1 MIKKKLSAFTIAG
14 ILFCA
19 LLTGCGNTDTEPVTK
34 TGLYFD
40 TVISVTLYGSDKESY
55 IDECF
60 AMADRYESY
69 FSATLED
76 SDVSKINENVGTPVT
91 VHEETA
97 ELIRKGQEYYEIS
110 GGKFDITIG
119 ALTSLWNI
127 SHSDG
132 TVPSPEAISRAL
144 ATVDAENVII
154 DGNQVTL
161 TTPGSAI
168 DLGGIAKGYIADQ
181 MKAYLNSQGITSGL
195 IDLGGNI
202 LALGPKE
209 HQDTASYTIG
219 IQKPF
224 ADDGDPIAAIEVTD
238 QSVVTSGIYQ
248 RYFESDGVLYHHI
261 LDTATG
267 YPCDNGLASVTI
279 INNSSVDGDAL
290 STTCFA
296 MGLSDGLAFAES
308 LPDTEA
314 IFITTDGELHCTS
327 GIGTTIPFMDL
338 SS

>member
-1 MIKKKLSAFTIAG
+1 MTLRS
-14 ILFCA
+14 
-19 LLTGCGNTDTEPVTK
+19 EP
-34 TGLYFD
+34 
-40 TVISVTLYGSDKESY
+40 
-55 IDECF
+55 
-60 AMADRYESY
+60 
-69 FSATLED
+69 
-76 SDVSKINENVGTPVT
+76 
-91 VHEETA
+91 
-97 ELIRKGQEYYEIS
+97 
-110 GGKFDITIG
+110 
-119 ALTSLWNI
+119 LTSLWNI

-279 INNSSVDGDAL
+279 INNSLCGWGRSKHHLLCHGPYGRTGFRGISAGYGSYLYYHRRRAAL
-290 STTCFA
+290 HLRHRHRHP
-296 MGLSDGLAFAES
+296 LSGSFVIKR
-308 LPDTEA
+308 PIHKPRNG
-314 IFITTDGELHCTS
+314 IFVFFLNN
-327 GIGTTIPFMDL
+327 P
-338 SS
+338 

>member
-1 MIKKKLSAFTIAG
+1 MKMKKFLALLTAG
-14 ILFCA
+14 ALLCP
-19 LLTGCGNTDTEPVTK
+19 LLTGCQYRDTEPVTK

-238 QSVVTSGIYQ
+238 QSVVTRGINQ
-248 RYFESDGVLYHHI
+248 RSFE
-261 LDTATG
+261 
-267 YPCDNGLASVTI
+267 
-279 INNSSVDGDAL
+279 
-290 STTCFA
+290 
-296 MGLSDGLAFAES
+296 
-308 LPDTEA
+308 
-314 IFITTDGELHCTS
+314 
-327 GIGTTIPFMDL
+327 
-338 SS
+338 

>member
-1 MIKKKLSAFTIAG
+1 
-14 ILFCA
+14 
-19 LLTGCGNTDTEPVTK
+19 
-34 TGLYFD
+34 
-40 TVISVTLYGSDKESY
+40 
-55 IDECF
+55 
-60 AMADRYESY
+60 
-69 FSATLED
+69 
-76 SDVSKINENVGTPVT
+76 
-91 VHEETA
+91 
-97 ELIRKGQEYYEIS
+97 
-110 GGKFDITIG
+110 
-119 ALTSLWNI
+119 
-127 SHSDG
+127 
-132 TVPSPEAISRAL
+132 
-144 ATVDAENVII
+144 
-154 DGNQVTL
+154 
-161 TTPGSAI
+161 
-168 DLGGIAKGYIADQ
+168 

-224 ADDGDPIAAIEVTD
+224 SDDGDPIAAIEVTD

-296 MGLSDGLAFAES
+296 MGLTDGLAFAES

-327 GIGTTIPFMDL
+327 GIGTAIPFLDL